1 MSESQQSLWR
11 LEARQ
16 ALRLKMDSGP
26 RELQVVE
33 GQLWLTVSATTE
45 HASQDI
51 WLMPGQRLTLARGSD
66 IVIEAWKAQA
76 GFQLLVPP
84 SACPQLLRQL
94 PPQMPGLKR
103 AAGASTLAAAPAC

>member
-11 LEARQ
+11 VEARQ

-33 GQLWLTVSATTE
+33 GQLWLTVSAASA

-51 WLMPGQRLTLARGSD
+51 WLQPGQRLALARGSE
-66 IVIEAWKAQA
+66 IVIEAWKAPA

-94 PPQMPGLKR
+94 QGLR
-103 AAGASTLAAAPAC
+103 SVAGASWTLAAAPAC